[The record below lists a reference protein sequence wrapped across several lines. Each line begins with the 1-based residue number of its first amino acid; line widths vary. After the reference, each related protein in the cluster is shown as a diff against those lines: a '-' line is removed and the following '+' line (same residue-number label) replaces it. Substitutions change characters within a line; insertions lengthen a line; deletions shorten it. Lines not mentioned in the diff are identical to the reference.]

1 MVKGTFTLFPLR
13 RAREARNHRLVDG
26 TNSFAARLSNHRCRC
41 CLLFLSSAG
50 SAGRLHFAP
59 LSAQAHA
66 RQEAS
71 LVQAPCRAGIFLG
84 GEESKNELGRKYF
97 A

>member
-13 RAREARNHRLVDG
+13 RAREARIHRLVDG

-41 CLLFLSSAG
+41 CFRFLRRRARR
-50 SAGRLHFAP
+50 ARLRFAP